1 MMELSEVNDTALGY
15 HARVTTRSFFV
26 NAVGRLVVRQ
36 YYKGGRDGISEIL
49 ALTANYR
56 VNKYLTVSAV
66 STLAASQSNQS
77 VFDYNVANLGGAVAA
92 SVKF

>member
-1 MMELSEVNDTALGY
+1 
-15 HARVTTRSFFV
+15 
-26 NAVGRLVVRQ
+26 
-36 YYKGGRDGISEIL
+36 
-49 ALTANYR
+49 

-77 VFDYNVANLGGAVAA
+77 VFEYNVANLGGAVAL